1 MRKLDNGT
9 ASALVGVAVLILMG
23 RMAKHHREGKPALE
37 TIEVVVSGMALL
49 AARDRLKGIL

>member
-1 MRKLDNGT
+1 MNRTDNGT
-9 ASALVGVAVLILMG
+9 ASALIGVATLILMG

-37 TIEVVVSGMALL
+37 TVEVVVSGMALL

>member
-23 RMAKHHREGKPALE
+23 RMAKHHREVKPALE
-37 TIEVVVSGMALL
+37 TVEVVVSGMALL

>member
-1 MRKLDNGT
+1 MSKIDNGT
-9 ASALVGVAVLILMG
+9 ASALAGVAVLILLG